1 MSPKLHKN
9 SKRHAVSSWSRSPGC
24 CGFRGVFWVRRFFS
38 CFFFRFFFVFPFERT
53 RPAASMWPPCLIYLS
68 TSMEQKRTSTA
79 HSTTPIATPMRC
91 GLKSERKTFRSI
103 GPLRCQL
110 AFGFAASIRAKGA
123 PCLSASPPCP
133 HNIRHTSQWVYSWLR
148 PPYREIRVR
157 TISEIAGVARQKD

>member
-1 MSPKLHKN
+1 MLSFTDIFLSFWFVDTCRYLLNNCP
-9 SKRHAVSSWSRSPGC
+9 
-24 CGFRGVFWVRRFFS
+24 GFRAFFLLVY
-38 CFFFRFFFVFPFERT
+38 FFERT
-53 RPAASMWPPCLIYLS
+53 RPAAGMWPPCLIYLS